1 MIDRVDVEIVSRDF
15 WFKVVDFLQQ
25 NWALVERGGAGCK
38 VFFISDTSGVFDELE
53 FQSVDEAVD
62 ALRGNRFQR
71 YEGRLEA
78 HRYLTPP
85 KEPFFRK
92 EHPNGAI
99 YSSGRFW
106 NSN

>member
-1 MIDRVDVEIVSRDF
+1 MAEGVEIEIMSRDF

-25 NWALVERGGAGCK
+25 NWALVERTNSGCN
-38 VFFISDTSGVFDELE
+38 VFFISDTSGVFDELK
-53 FQSVDEAVD
+53 FQSVDEAVA
-62 ALRGNRFQR
+62 ALCGNRFRR
-71 YEGRLEA
+71 YEDCLDVHGFFS
-78 HRYLTPP
+78 PP

-92 EHPNGAI
+92 AHPNGAI